1 MLAEKE
7 ILDIFRKYQTKRQ
20 NILYI
25 LKEIQNNDADKEIKL
40 KKE

>member
-7 ILDIFRKYQTKRQ
+7 ILDILRKYQTKRQ
-20 NILYI
+20 NIIYI
-25 LKEIQNNDADKEIKL
+25 LKEIQNNYADKEIKL